1 MASAREE
8 GVIKI
13 FAEDYL
19 AHNKVHLF
27 SGRTNSSFPDA
38 AKTNLTLAPHIPFA
52 KGGVMML
59 PQTYLRVYL
68 YADAADTLDEA
79 DMLDAVQIP
88 ITLIK
93 NDTGAK
99 EEVLLNVGDVG
110 LATDATTVASTDIKI
125 LEYQIPYGY
134 HAFFGIAA
142 SEDSLQ
148 SRLLII
154 PMDDTA

>member
-1 MASAREE
+1 MAAAREE

-19 AHNKVHLF
+19 AHNKVSLF
-27 SGRTNSSFPDA
+27 EGRTSVSFPDA

-59 PQTYLRVYL
+59 PQTYFRVYL
-68 YADAADTLDEA
+68 YADAADTLDEG
-79 DMLDAVQIP
+79 DMLDCVQIP

-99 EEVLLNVGDVG
+99 EEVILDVNAVK
-110 LATDATTVASTDIKI
+110 LAASPTTVASVDIKI
-125 LEYQIPYGY
+125 LEYQVPYGY

-148 SRLLII
+148 SRLLIV